1 MLTQIN
7 SSNFDEKVIKSDL
20 PVLIDFWAAWC
31 GPCKLMAPVFEEL
44 SKEYE
49 GKIEFAKLNV
59 DENQDIVAKYGV
71 MSIPTLVLFDKGMEV
86 DRIVGFA
93 PRPILKAKIEVLAK
107 KVL

>member
-1 MLTQIN
+1 MIKIE
-7 SSNFDEKVIKSDL
+7 SANFDEKVIKSDL

>member
-1 MLTQIN
+1 MIKIE
-7 SSNFDEKVIKSDL
+7 SANFDEKVVKSDL

-44 SKEYE
+44 STQYE
-49 GKIEFAKLNV
+49 GKIRFGKLNV
-59 DENQDIVAKYGV
+59 DENQDIAAKYGV
-71 MSIPTLVLFDKGMEV
+71 MSIPTLILFDKGMEV

>member
-1 MLTQIN
+1 MIKIE
-7 SSNFDEKVIKSDL
+7 SANFDEKVVKSDL

-44 SKEYE
+44 STQYE
-49 GKIEFAKLNV
+49 GKIRFGKLNV
-59 DENQDIVAKYGV
+59 DENQDIAAKYGV
-71 MSIPTLVLFDKGMEV
+71 MSIPTLILFDKGMEV

-93 PRPILKAKIEVLAK
+93 PRPVLKAKIEVLAK